1 MQHDGDELDAV
12 ALGRGGKAVARG
24 RGIARLQT
32 GRALIEAHELVR
44 VRKAEFPAAHRVHP
58 DGRVV
63 ADAVMLQ
70 KLPRDHGDVVRRRQV
85 FRGLRRIVQPRA
97 VDKIRVEQAQ
107 LLRALV
113 HHADERALAACHML
127 RQRRGAVVCGAYDDG
142 FEHFVH
148 AHLLARLQID
158 LAATLGAGGLRGDD
172 GVVPADAAGVQRFH
186 DEQQRHDL
194 RHGRRA
200 QPLRGVLFIE
210 HRARCGIH
218 QDGGGRG
225 DVRPGGTHGRRGGQQ
240 HRGRQKGSQPFS
252 HIHQLPSLVSWYK
265 RMRGERRPCGFCAGS
280 RDRIRLHQLSIDF
293 SR

>member
-1 MQHDGDELDAV
+1 
-12 ALGRGGKAVARG
+12 
-24 RGIARLQT
+24 
-32 GRALIEAHELVR
+32 
-44 VRKAEFPAAHRVHP
+44 
-58 DGRVV
+58 
-63 ADAVMLQ
+63 
-70 KLPRDHGDVVRRRQV
+70 
-85 FRGLRRIVQPRA
+85 
-97 VDKIRVEQAQ
+97 
-107 LLRALV
+107 
-113 HHADERALAACHML
+113 ML

-158 LAATLGAGGLRGDD
+158 LAAALGTGGLRGDD

-225 DVRPGGTHGRRGGQQ
+225 DVRPGGTDGRRGGQQ

-280 RDRIRLHQLSIDF
+280 RARIRLHQLSIDF